1 VEIANSF
8 HVAVPPDQ
16 AFDVFSDG
24 ELLAP
29 CMPGAQLQEIE
40 GDVYRGTVKVKL
52 GPVSMQYQGTAVYTE
67 RDRGQRRL
75 VLRATGRETRGQ
87 GNASADITVRLLPE
101 SDGTRVEV
109 NTDLSITGKAAQ
121 FGRGM
126 IVEVSEKLLAQFVDR
141 LEQLLADPPATRTS
155 EAVGAG
161 RRSVASGEVEALDL
175 GASALGPLAKRAL
188 PVAAALV
195 VLVLVAAR
203 ARRRS

>member
-1 VEIANSF
+1 VEIVNSF
-8 HVAVPPDQ
+8 HVAVPPDH
-16 AFDVFSDG
+16 AFDIFSDG

-40 GDVYRGTVKVKL
+40 GDAYRGTVKVKL
-52 GPVSMQYQGTAVYTE
+52 GPVSMQYQGTAVYME

-101 SDGTRVEV
+101 HNGTRVEV

-126 IVEVSEKLLAQFVDR
+126 IVEVSEKLLGQFVDR
-141 LEQLLADPPATRTS
+141 LEQLLADQPATRTS
-155 EAVGAG
+155 EAVGAE

-188 PVAAALV
+188 PAAAALV

-203 ARRRS
+203 VRRRS